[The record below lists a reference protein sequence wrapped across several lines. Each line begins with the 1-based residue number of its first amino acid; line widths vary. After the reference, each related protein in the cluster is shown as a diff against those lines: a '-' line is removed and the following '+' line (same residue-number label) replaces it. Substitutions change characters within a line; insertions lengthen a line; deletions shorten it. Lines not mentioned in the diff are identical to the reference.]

1 MDSKI
6 KKYQTIISDTLCRYA
21 AMPVEGS
28 SEPELEE
35 QLILDMERNHFQIL
49 AIGWERGKRVYYP
62 IFHLD
67 IKNGKIYI
75 QEDATDFDIV
85 GELERQGVPT
95 TDIVLAFHAP
105 FKRPMTGYAVA

>member
-67 IKNGKIYI
+67 IKNGKVWIN
-75 QEDATDFDIV
+75 ENRTDILIAQMLV
-85 GELERQGVPT
+85 EQGIPKN
-95 TDIVLAFHAP
+95 DIVLGLQSPETRALS
-105 FKRPMTGYAVA
+105 GYATA

>member
-1 MDSKI
+1 MDKV
-6 KKYQTIISDTLCRYA
+6 KKYQAIISDTLKRYA

-35 QLILDMERNHFQIL
+35 QLILDTERNHFQIL

-62 IFHLD
+62 ISHLD
-67 IKNGKIYI
+67 IKNDKIYI
-75 QEDATDFDIV
+75 QEDATDFDVV
-85 GELERQGVPT
+85 GELERQGVPA

-105 FKRPMTGYAVA
+105 FKRPITGYAVA